1 MSSTLGMSLV
11 AAIFLAL
18 VHAFSGSLHRG
29 AVERPRW
36 MAAASGLSLAYVFVH
51 VLPELAEVQ
60 ARWLEDR
67 PQRSL
72 TWFENQ
78 IYIMAL
84 IGVLLALLF
93 GRGSATARGRSRI
106 GLRIGA
112 FAVYNMLIG
121 GLTLRLGSV
130 VSLMVAALAFGT
142 HLLVNDHALD
152 VEYGLAYRR
161 VGRWVL
167 SAATVLGWLIAAFWP
182 PPMMVGASLLS
193 LLSGAVILNVLRDEL
208 TPKRTAHPLAFIAGT
223 LGYTVLLLALDYS
236 QYAARTRHET
246 ALARP
251 PVTARSPE
259 RIGARGSGGRVRGR
273 RPMA

>member
-1 MSSTLGMSLV
+1 ETCWCVDCRTDEPSTSAASQTRKARLLPHVPEESAMSSTLGMSLV

-130 VSLMVAALAFGT
+130 VSLM
-142 HLLVNDHALD
+142 
-152 VEYGLAYRR
+152 
-161 VGRWVL
+161 
-167 SAATVLGWLIAAFWP
+167 
-182 PPMMVGASLLS
+182 
-193 LLSGAVILNVLRDEL
+193 
-208 TPKRTAHPLAFIAGT
+208 
-223 LGYTVLLLALDYS
+223 
-236 QYAARTRHET
+236 
-246 ALARP
+246 
-251 PVTARSPE
+251 
-259 RIGARGSGGRVRGR
+259 
-273 RPMA
+273 